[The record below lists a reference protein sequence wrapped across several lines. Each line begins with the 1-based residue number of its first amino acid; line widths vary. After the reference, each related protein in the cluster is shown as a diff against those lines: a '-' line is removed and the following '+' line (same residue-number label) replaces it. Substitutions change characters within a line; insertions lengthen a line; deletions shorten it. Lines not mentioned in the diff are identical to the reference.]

1 MLCCVC
7 CRCKRWLI
15 NCRRADLDGIFKN
28 DPEYL
33 YRNARL
39 CSAHFEDSQF
49 VNFAIKTRLRPDAV
63 PTLFS
68 VRNTPPLVGS
78 HRRGPIRRINFQQKR
93 DATNNDS
100 HGNSST
106 AGTSDQS
113 TVMMNETTDQAH
125 LTNQH
130 RPLLP
135 SQSIIGKMLCTFV
148 ISSVHSRCHTT
159 VHACKYDFS
168 VHNKRVKWQ
177 YISDFYGRDSKQT
190 VKLAPKLTDKHMNLP
205 PFSAMRVCLVSQV
218 FSHSV
223 AAGINTHVAFGALP
237 EEALATAEFIENVDG
252 LFDCF
257 NAGSLKNAKRYCRA
271 LTPSSSH
278 WKHLEIC
285 IDIFSHLTVVNSKCD
300 VPCING
306 FILTMQALKQ
316 LFQRLTEQ
324 HDFKFVLSNRL
335 NQDCLENH
343 FGTIRGRGGFRDYPD
358 PHSFAHS
365 FRQVLVKHV
374 VCFPR
379 CKLS

>member
-113 TVMMNETTDQAH
+113 TVMMNKTTDQAH
-125 LTNQH
+125 LTDQH

-159 VHACKYDFS
+159 VHACCLWQPKVYVRWSFVYDSWGYSFTRFWTVS
-168 VHNKRVKWQ
+168 V
-177 YISDFYGRDSKQT
+177 YAT
-190 VKLAPKLTDKHMNLP
+190 V
-205 PFSAMRVCLVSQV
+205 
-218 FSHSV
+218 
-223 AAGINTHVAFGALP
+223 IHVLIA
-237 EEALATAEFIENVDG
+237 
-252 LFDCF
+252 
-257 NAGSLKNAKRYCRA
+257 
-271 LTPSSSH
+271 
-278 WKHLEIC
+278 
-285 IDIFSHLTVVNSKCD
+285 
-300 VPCING
+300 
-306 FILTMQALKQ
+306 
-316 LFQRLTEQ
+316 
-324 HDFKFVLSNRL
+324 KFVKNDTYESL
-335 NQDCLENH
+335 
-343 FGTIRGRGGFRDYPD
+343 
-358 PHSFAHS
+358 
-365 FRQVLVKHV
+365 QVYQLCQHYEGNN
-374 VCFPR
+374 
-379 CKLS
+379 LQ